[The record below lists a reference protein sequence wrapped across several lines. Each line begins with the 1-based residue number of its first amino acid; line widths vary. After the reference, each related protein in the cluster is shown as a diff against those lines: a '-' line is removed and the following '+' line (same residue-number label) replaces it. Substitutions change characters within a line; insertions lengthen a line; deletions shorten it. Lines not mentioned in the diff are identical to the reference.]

1 MTRTRKQGIT
11 GTAITGLV
19 ALVGSL
25 LASCAGV
32 PDRTAEAETL
42 TSALRA
48 LPAVESVDGRY
59 YRNQS
64 AGYAYNVDI
73 RMSADA
79 TAAQT
84 RAVADRYH
92 AGITGADFSRHTSRF
107 ALHLG
112 DDSIRVF
119 LSDRHPASPAAQ
131 VDRWYRLIRDV
142 PGALEW
148 AVTIDSGRGLGSITV
163 KLDRPER
170 SGDAVQL
177 TGLAQLLAARA
188 PDLADRQWIVHWRKL
203 RLDLM
208 GPQYPS
214 AEVTKLVSGL
224 AGTGQWSAIY
234 DPSASPTLKLAIWA
248 DAPDLM
254 EATARSHLP
263 RIATLGVPVSYTVR
277 ADRTTAVEVL
287 LGGCLAGGSELQ
299 QRLNREF
306 GSC

>member
-48 LPAVESVDGRY
+48 LSAVESVDGRY

-73 RMSADA
+73 RMSPDA

-224 AGTGQWSAIY
+224 AGTGQWSTIY
-234 DPSASPTLKLAIWA
+234 DPSASPTLKLAVWA

-254 EATARSHLP
+254 EGTARSHLP

>member
-73 RMSADA
+73 RMSPDA

-131 VDRWYRLIRDV
+131 VDRWYRLIHDV

-148 AVTIDSGRGLGSITV
+148 AVTIDSSRGLGSITV

-177 TGLAQLLAARA
+177 TGLAQLLAARG
-188 PDLADRQWIVHWRKL
+188 PDRQWIVHWRKL

-234 DPSASPTLKLAIWA
+234 DPSAIPTLKLAVWA